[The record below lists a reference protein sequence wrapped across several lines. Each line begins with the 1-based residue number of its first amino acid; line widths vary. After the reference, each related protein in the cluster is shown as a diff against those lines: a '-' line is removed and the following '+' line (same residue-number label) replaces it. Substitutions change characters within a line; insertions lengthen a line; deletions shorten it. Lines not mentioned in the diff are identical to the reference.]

1 MSEVSI
7 SKEQA
12 QELTRSLVGQWNESG
27 LSDIILALTAYI
39 FDNSREGYATID
51 TSGILS
57 ILIKG
62 GS

>member
-12 QELTRSLVGQWNESG
+12 QELAKSLVGQWNESG
-27 LSDIILALTAYI
+27 LSDTILALTAYI
-39 FDNSREGYATID
+39 FDNSHEGYATID
-51 TSGILS
+51 TSEILS
-57 ILIKG
+57 ILAKG